1 MIATPF
7 NDMPVIQPRG
17 VSPVCSRGTT
27 GIGVKD
33 CIAGEEVAVEASVLA
48 EALGCAV
55 TVAVSPEVAEA
66 AGAVNAADPNAKV
79 RAPIP
84 IRLA

>member
-1 MIATPF
+1 MESSSL
-7 NDMPVIQPRG
+7 
-17 VSPVCSRGTT
+17 SPVCGRGTT

-79 RAPIP
+79 RH
-84 IRLA
+84 RSRFD